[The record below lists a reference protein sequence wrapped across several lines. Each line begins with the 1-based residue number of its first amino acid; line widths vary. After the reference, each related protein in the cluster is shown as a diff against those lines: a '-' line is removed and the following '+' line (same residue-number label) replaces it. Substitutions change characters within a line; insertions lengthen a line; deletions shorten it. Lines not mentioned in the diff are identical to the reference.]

1 MLIAEK
7 RKRFNAQRSP
17 ENHGAAGEL
26 KNATASGMDARES
39 LAKGNRRDGHLC
51 DYVCADQWATAQDSA
66 FEPASCC
73 FARGG
78 IDGFDRRND
87 AGARVSRSQLRHV
100 GPVARDDADLG
111 ISLSGTLLR
120 MGSRRRP
127 QVLTDAATIVAFSD
141 PNVGSL
147 IRAARQRYDLFDA
160 DAVGGCSHPPR

>member
-1 MLIAEK
+1 
-7 RKRFNAQRSP
+7 
-17 ENHGAAGEL
+17 
-26 KNATASGMDARES
+26 MDARES

-87 AGARVSRSQLRHV
+87 AGARVSRSQLRHA
-100 GPVARDDADLG
+100 GPFARNDADLV
-111 ISLSGTLLR
+111 ISLSGTLFR
-120 MGSRRRP
+120 VGGRRRSE
-127 QVLTDAATIVAFSD
+127 VLTHAAAAVTFCDAY
-141 PNVGSL
+141 VGSPL
-147 IRAARQRYDLFDA
+147 RAAGERYDLLDA